1 MTRKSIKSYMSV
13 FALTLF
19 LLLSQFSQTEVKAE
33 VFPFVILNNYSKT
46 LNIGDEFY
54 LIALT
59 TNGKTPTFK
68 SSASSIAAVNT
79 YGLVTAKKS
88 GSCKITA
95 KIKGAEASC
104 IVTVNPTRITLNKTR
119 YQMENGAGFFLTAK
133 VSNGH
138 DVTYKSSKT
147 SVCTVND
154 KGYVEARKPGTAD
167 ITVKADNTTA
177 TCKVTVK
184 SPKITLSKT
193 TLNLYR
199 TQEYKLGVTVSSG
212 RKPVFKTNRKSV
224 ATVDSDG
231 RIIAVKH
238 GTAIISVSLDGVTKN
253 CTVNVKQPVIKL
265 SKENITLACGKTTKL
280 KAATTGK
287 ATPVWSSSNSKVA
300 SVDMQGNVTAN
311 KKGKCYI
318 YAAEDGVIVKCT
330 VIVK

>member
-167 ITVKADNTTA
+167 ITVKADN
-177 TCKVTVK
+177 
-184 SPKITLSKT
+184 
-193 TLNLYR
+193 R

-265 SKENITLACGKTTKL
+265 SKENIPLACGKTTKL

-300 SVDMQGNVTAN
+300 SVDTQGNVTAN

-318 YAAEDGVIVKCT
+318 YAAEDGVKVKCT